1 MPCFV
6 HMVKHTGNIQMCYH
20 LNSFHMTWGAAK
32 SNTEWWVWRFVM
44 ATGVCDGYTTVLTEV
59 ERRFFYAPPLL
70 QHNKSTL
77 KTSRVS
83 VNIFSIYC
91 LNAPNISA
99 LKRSDIAG
107 NTTAACQSHTYQ
119 LSLDYSGSYS
129 VKGISDQRV
138 HGQTHTHRHL
148 GDNCELVLKNT
159 WALLQSVPSKNQAAN
174 VHSNIHTNSNPPQ
187 KMKDIR
193 SHV

>member
-6 HMVKHTGNIQMCYH
+6 HMVKHTCNIQMCYH
-20 LNSFHMTWGAAK
+20 LNSFHMTRGAAK
-32 SNTEWWVWRFVM
+32 SNTEWRVWRFAM
-44 ATGVCDGYTTVLTEV
+44 ATGVWDGYTTVLTEV
-59 ERRFFYAPPLL
+59 ERHIFTHTPPPSQILL

-138 HGQTHTHRHL
+138 HGQTHTQASGGQLWTGIKEHL
-148 GDNCELVLKNT
+148 SS
-159 WALLQSVPSKNQAAN
+159 ASIS
-174 VHSNIHTNSNPPQ
+174 SF
-187 KMKDIR
+187 
-193 SHV
+193 